1 MLRLNCVFA
10 VERANLFISGL
21 FCVIIMNGEQQ
32 QCVFCH
38 IASGKIPAKKVYED
52 AKVTAV
58 LDINPAC
65 PGHILVIPK
74 EHVAVM
80 PQMSEELVGF
90 LGMISKQLSHALI
103 RALKV
108 EGTSV
113 FVANGVA
120 AGQRA
125 PHFLLHIIPR
135 SSDDGVA
142 LQLTPGKFDEKAL
155 GEISAKLAVAVG
167 KQFGVEVKLS
177 KEKPVVK
184 EEKPVEKLKVVEEPE
199 EDKLNLDD
207 IAEFLAK

>member
-1 MLRLNCVFA
+1 
-10 VERANLFISGL
+10 
-21 FCVIIMNGEQQ
+21 MNGEQQ

-58 LDINPAC
+58 LDINPAS

-80 PQMSEELVGF
+80 PQMSDELVGH

-103 RALKV
+103 RALKA

-135 SSDDGVA
+135 SPDDGVA
-142 LQLTPGKFDEKAL
+142 LQPSPGKFDEKML
-155 GEISAKLAVAVG
+155 GEVSAKLAAAVG
-167 KQFGVEVKLS
+167 KQFGVEVNLPKT
-177 KEKPVVK
+177 KEKPVEK
-184 EEKPVEKLKVVEEPE
+184 EEKPVEKPEPVEEP
-199 EDKLNLDD
+199 DKKLDLD
-207 IAEFLAK
+207 EIAEFLSK

>member
-1 MLRLNCVFA
+1 
-10 VERANLFISGL
+10 
-21 FCVIIMNGEQQ
+21 MNGEQQ

-58 LDINPAC
+58 LDINPAS

-80 PQMSEELVGF
+80 PQMSDELVGY

-135 SSDDGVA
+135 SPDDGVA
-142 LQLTPGKFDEKAL
+142 LQPMPGKFDEKTL
-155 GEISAKLAVAVG
+155 GEVSAKLAAAVG
-167 KQFGVEVKLS
+167 KQFGVEIKLP

-199 EDKLNLDD
+199 KDKLDLDE
-207 IAEFLAK
+207 IAEFLSK